1 MVSSAIMLNEG
12 KCFCSLFS
20 QMPGV
25 SATAGFVVRQGQ
37 PGYLIISHT
46 TRRAGICFAE
56 GRTEWGRWDE
66 ETGTIT
72 TDGGQRYDYAGEEV
86 RDAVNQLLT
95 PGEAHQLAEEP

>member
-20 QMPGV
+20 QIPGV

-56 GRTEWGRWDE
+56 GRTEWSRWDE

-72 TDGGQRYDYAGEEV
+72 TDSGQRYHRVGEKVCDAG
-86 RDAVNQLLT
+86 DQLLAQ
-95 PGEAHQLAEEP
+95 GEAPSAGVGT